1 MNERSSASTDSSHA
15 FRHFLFEGTVRL
27 YSGTAMWNSSL
38 IDLSLKGMLIQR
50 PSDWAP
56 AGKGSRYRL
65 DLRLEGGIMISM
77 GAALAD
83 DNGQRLAFECSKID
97 LNSFAQLKRLIELN
111 LGNVELLNREIS
123 ALGG

>member
-1 MNERSSASTDSSHA
+1 MNSHTPA
-15 FRHFLFEGTVRL
+15 NTEPGHEFRHFRFEGTVRL
-27 YSGTAMWNSSL
+27 FSGTAMWNSTL
-38 IDLSLKGMLIQR
+38 IDLSLKGMLIER
-50 PSDWAP
+50 PGDWAP
-56 AGKGSRYRL
+56 AVRGSRYRL